1 MYDMM
6 GFRDSLK
13 YDAGKLSNK
22 KATVRELTGIENH
35 RRKLEARI
43 KAFHR
48 QADTLMNLE
57 DLEDLTPVDV
67 GVDVDV
73 QDGER
78 KVLEEW
84 AGLDP
89 GEDKDFEGGDEAS
102 STASSSQPDITSD
115 LESDQEELLAY
126 PEKMALSLPSR
137 LGRDYITRHGL
148 ETLAKQ
154 EIELRVGQAN
164 DSLAAR
170 TAGRIGTQILAFP
183 KQSSV

>member
-1 MYDMM
+1 VIVSLCSSILILYDIM

-22 KATVRELTGIENH
+22 KATVRELTGIENR

-78 KVLEEW
+78 KVLEE
-84 AGLDP
+84 
-89 GEDKDFEGGDEAS
+89 
-102 STASSSQPDITSD
+102 
-115 LESDQEELLAY
+115 
-126 PEKMALSLPSR
+126 
-137 LGRDYITRHGL
+137 
-148 ETLAKQ
+148 
-154 EIELRVGQAN
+154 
-164 DSLAAR
+164 
-170 TAGRIGTQILAFP
+170 
-183 KQSSV
+183 